1 MQNQPT
7 PLNDLKALRRQIRR
21 QRAALTATQ
30 QQHYAQAML
39 KRLSR
44 LRIFRAAQHIALYL
58 PIQGEADPTAI
69 HRYALPKQR
78 FYLPVINP
86 HATRPMIF
94 IQWRAQTRFKINRYG
109 ILEPRPPFQF
119 QRNARQLD
127 LVITPLVAFD
137 AQGHRLGM
145 GGGFYDRT
153 FAFKRR
159 VTQQTLPYLVGFAYS
174 FQQVSSLPKQLWDIP
189 LDAVIT
195 EQTFISF

>member
-7 PLNDLKALRRQIRR
+7 PLNDLKALRRQLRR
-21 QRAALTATQ
+21 QRAALTAIQ

-39 KRLSR
+39 KRLRR

-119 QRNARQLD
+119 RRNACQLD
-127 LVITPLVAFD
+127 LIITPLVAFD

-153 FAFKRR
+153 FALKRR

-174 FQQVSSLPKQLWDIP
+174 FQQVSSLPKQAWDIP
-189 LDAVIT
+189 LNAAIT
-195 EQTFISF
+195 EQAFISF